1 MVNLS
6 VIFLVSAI
14 LLNAGSGVFYKWSAQ
29 SSGAVATL
37 LFVAGLALG
46 GVNAFFYTRSL
57 NRIHLNVAYPIFS
70 AGSILLV
77 ALASVL
83 IFSETFSLKQGLG
96 IGAVLVGI
104 VLVTSA

>member
-1 MVNLS
+1 MISTS
-6 VIFLVSAI
+6 VIFLAAAI

-29 SSGAVATL
+29 SSGTIALV
-37 LFVAGLALG
+37 LFLTGITLG
-46 GVNAFFYTRSL
+46 GVNAFFYTKSL
-57 NRIHLNVAYPIFS
+57 NQIHLNVAYPIFS

-83 IFSETFSLKQGLG
+83 VFSEAFSLKQGLG
-96 IGAVLVGI
+96 IVAVLVGI